1 MGEINS
7 GADGEADPRAGASE
21 VPWPRPAYAWYVLG
35 VLTLAYTVSF
45 IDRQILSLM
54 VEPIRRDLKI
64 SDTEISLLQGF
75 AFAIFYT
82 IMGLPIARLADVR
95 SRRVIIAAGIFF
107 WSVMTAACGVAKN
120 FWQLFGARVG
130 VGVGEAALSPPAYSI
145 ISDYFPPDRLSRA
158 ISFYSMG
165 IYIGAGLA
173 FVVGGAVIHLVEVA
187 GVTTLPLLGD
197 LFPWQITFLTVA
209 LPGLVVVALMTTVRE
224 PVRRGLAAAKGP
236 VTPKTPAVSPS
247 VAEVATFV
255 KDRWKVLS
263 SHYVGYA
270 LFALIGY
277 ANISWIPTFVI
288 RTYGWTA
295 SEVGLTYG
303 ILILVFGTAGVVS
316 GGWLADRMRRH
327 GRVDANMRV
336 TMYAAIAI
344 TVPLIAAPLMND
356 PVIALVLIA
365 PGVFLVSLPFGVAPA
380 ALQVITP
387 NQMRAQISALYLFA
401 ANIIGLGIGP
411 TAVALITDYVF
422 GYDEALRYSLAIMG
436 GVTAPLAALVLGL
449 GLKHY
454 RASLDHAKAWT

>member
-1 MGEINS
+1 
-7 GADGEADPRAGASE
+7 
-21 VPWPRPAYAWYVLG
+21 LG
-35 VLTLAYTVSF
+35 ILTLAYTVSF
-45 IDRQILSLM
+45 IDRQILSLL

-82 IMGLPIARLADVR
+82 IMGLPIARVADVR
-95 SRRVIIAAGIFF
+95 SRRMIIAAGIFF

-145 ISDYFPPDRLSRA
+145 ISDYFPPDRLSQA

-187 GVTTLPLLGD
+187 GVTTLPLLGE

-209 LPGLVVVALMTTVRE
+209 LPGLVVVALMMTVRE
-224 PVRRGLAAAKGP
+224 PVRRGLAAVKGP
-236 VTPKTPAVSPS
+236 VAQETPRATPSLAQ
-247 VAEVATFV
+247 VATFV

-263 SHYVGYA
+263 SHYLGYA

-295 SEVGLTYG
+295 SQVGLIYG
-303 ILILVFGTAGVVS
+303 VLILVFGTAGVVS
-316 GGWLADRMRRH
+316 GGWLADRMRRR
-327 GRVDANMRV
+327 GRSDANMRV

-344 TVPLIAAPLMND
+344 TGPLIAAPLMND
-356 PVIALVLIA
+356 PVVAMILVA
-365 PGVFLVSLPFGVAPA
+365 PGIFLVSLPFGVAPA

-387 NQMRAQISALYLFA
+387 NQMRAQISALYLFV
-401 ANIIGLGIGP
+401 ANIIGLGLGP
-411 TAVALITDYVF
+411 TVVALMTDYVF
-422 GYDEALRYSLAIMG
+422 GYDLALRYSLAIMG
-436 GVTAPLAALVLGL
+436 GVTAPLAALTLGL

-454 RASLDHAKAWT
+454 RASLEHAKAWA

>member
-1 MGEINS
+1 MKDTETGSDTGPDI
-7 GADGEADPRAGASE
+7 GAGASE
-21 VPWPRPAYAWYVLG
+21 APWPRPAYAWYVLG

-45 IDRQILSLM
+45 IDRQILALL

-95 SRRVIIAAGIFF
+95 SRRVIVAVGIFF
-107 WSVMTAACGVAKN
+107 WSVMTAACGLTRN

-173 FVVGGAVIHLVEVA
+173 FVVGGAVIHLVEAA
-187 GVTTLPLLGD
+187 GVTTVPLLGD
-197 LFPWQITFLTVA
+197 LFPWQITFLVVA

-224 PVRRGLAAAKGP
+224 PVRRGLAAVKGP
-236 VTPKTPAVSPS
+236 VMPKTAAAPPS
-247 VAEVATFV
+247 VAQVAAFV
-255 KDRWKVLS
+255 KERWKVLS

-270 LFALIGY
+270 LFALVGY
-277 ANISWIPTFVI
+277 ANISWIPTFII
-288 RTYGWTA
+288 RTHGWTA

-303 ILILVFGTAGVVS
+303 VLILVFGTAGVVS
-316 GGWLADRMRRH
+316 GGWLADRMRRR
-327 GRVDANMRV
+327 GRADANMRV

-344 TVPLIAAPLMND
+344 TAPLIAAPLMDD

-365 PGVFLVSLPFGVAPA
+365 PGIFLVSLPFGVAPA

-387 NQMRAQISALYLFA
+387 NQMRAQVSALYLFVV
-401 ANIIGLGIGP
+401 NIIGLGLGP
-411 TAVALITDYVF
+411 TVVALITDYVF
-422 GYDEALRYSLAIMG
+422 GDDLALRYSLAIMG
-436 GVTAPLAALVLGL
+436 GVTAPLAALVLAL

-454 RASLDHAKAWT
+454 RTSLDLAKAWN